1 MAWLDFTILL
11 TSLEMRGIKWIKT
24 GGDGRWEESGES
36 GGRGK
41 RGANVPYLLGKVG
54 NKVIRSEGGRRRRG
68 GRGEERRQHGK

>member
-1 MAWLDFTILL
+1 MVRLYYSVDLFGG
-11 TSLEMRGIKWIKT
+11 ERDKVDENR
-24 GGDGRWEESGES
+24 GGDGQRED

-54 NKVIRSEGGRRRRG
+54 NKVISSEGGRRRRG